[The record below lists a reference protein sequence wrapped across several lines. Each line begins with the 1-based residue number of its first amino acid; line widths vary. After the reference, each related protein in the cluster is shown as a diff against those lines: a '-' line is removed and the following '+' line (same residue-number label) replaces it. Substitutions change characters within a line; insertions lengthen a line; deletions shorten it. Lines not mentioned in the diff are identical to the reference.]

1 MLKGLRVLTM
11 FTSEPDKSAGA
22 CTEGKGSGAFFFD
35 GAVSS
40 IRSRNVLLVG
50 RETSLNANLQ
60 TLWVNLILKVRI
72 SIGREYIHV
81 EAIEDMLLQKLDV
94 RHFRKLCYYMAKEH

>member
-1 MLKGLRVLTM
+1 M
-11 FTSEPDKSAGA
+11 FTSELDKSAGA
-22 CTEGKGSGAFFFD
+22 CTERKGSGAFFFD

-40 IRSRNVLLVG
+40 IHSRNVLLVC
-50 RETSLNANLQ
+50 RETSINANLQ
-60 TLWVNLILKVRI
+60 TIWVNLILAVRI

-94 RHFRKLCYYMAKEH
+94 GHFREVCYYMAKEH